1 MESLISLDGFADVAN
16 NLIDRLSNAVG
27 WVATHKTP
35 TKIAIDTY
43 IEDIQNSNYDPVTKA
58 ALISKAKK
66 TVKEYCNQYDIVNKA
81 LEMITPTAEPEK
93 IDSDWLAQ
101 FMDKTRLVSDL
112 EFQIIWANILAE
124 ECNAPG
130 TIPKG
135 LLHTVEQMDKNAA
148 LVFMKLAK
156 ISVKYVDEGKTEYCP
171 IVFYNDFSDYYKSI
185 GVILDDLIE
194 LQSLGLI
201 NMCDFD
207 TYFKK
212 CAGPVDIYYNEQ
224 KYHSEAYFP
233 VGKAVYTRIGDAL
246 CGAVHPEKVDD
257 FFEKICVPAWDK
269 YKEKS
274 EKDSFLI

>member
-101 FMDKTRLVSDL
+101 FMDKTR
-112 EFQIIWANILAE
+112 
-124 ECNAPG
+124 P
-130 TIPKG
+130 
-135 LLHTVEQMDKNAA
+135 
-148 LVFMKLAK
+148 
-156 ISVKYVDEGKTEYCP
+156 
-171 IVFYNDFSDYYKSI
+171 
-185 GVILDDLIE
+185 
-194 LQSLGLI
+194 
-201 NMCDFD
+201 
-207 TYFKK
+207 
-212 CAGPVDIYYNEQ
+212 
-224 KYHSEAYFP
+224 EAYFP